1 MDIIT
6 QSLNAG
12 KAGTSSSLLLPN
24 LTSPAPATNLRKVK
38 RGTAPGDA
46 YRQNAKAKADIV
58 AILKSMDLFTCAEG
72 ELLELCG
79 KDFITTMSNKC
90 GKILDSFPTNRCGLA
105 YCPDC
110 NIRRRNRELKSVKP
124 KFDEVLRENP
134 ALRPYFLTLT
144 LRDRMTQRDANKY
157 LKKQFAKLRRQQ
169 FWKAVKG
176 GYYRIEFTVVFDG
189 WHSHIHAV
197 ILSEQILE
205 VDKIQTAW
213 SKLTCGS
220 YITDIR
226 PINLDELDTVLGYAF
241 KPADLTKM
249 TKEQALEMISSSA
262 QRTGETFGIVRRS
275 KAEPATETDT
285 PAKPKVGDK
294 CDCGDPDCRIVQV
307 VFTRDE
313 LITLLDYQTPLA
325 VPLPRAKPR
334 YVH

>member
-1 MDIIT
+1 MNIIT
-6 QSLNAG
+6 QTLNAG
-12 KAGTSSSLLLPN
+12 KVGTSSSLLLPN

-38 RGTAPGDA
+38 RGTPVGDA

-58 AILKSMDLFTCAEG
+58 AKLKAIDLFTRAEG

-90 GKILDSFPTNRCGLA
+90 GKILDTYPAFRCGLA

-124 KFDEVLRENP
+124 KFDEVLRDNP

-144 LRDRMTQRDANKY
+144 LRDRMTQAAANKY
-157 LKKQFAKLRRQQ
+157 LKKQFAKLRRQK
-169 FWKAVKG
+169 FFTAKG
-176 GYYRIEFTVVFDG
+176 GYYRIEFTVVADG
-189 WHSHIHAV
+189 WNAHIHAV
-197 ILSEQILE
+197 ILSEKNIAESQIS
-205 VDKIQTAW
+205 KAW
-213 SKLTCGS
+213 SELTRGS
-220 YITDIR
+220 YIVDIR
-226 PINLDELDTVLGYAF
+226 PIEIDELDTVLGYAF
-241 KPADLTKM
+241 KPADFKEM
-249 TKEQALEMISSSA
+249 TKEQVLEMISSSA
-262 QRTGETFGIVRRS
+262 QRTGESFGIVRRS